1 MTNVSKGTFILLATL
16 LLSACSGTYHG
27 LPRAEMLAYQTYRTH
42 GSLHALALAQAQA
55 INDAVEADTLHPGQY
70 ADYGVAL
77 ALMGHKSAACRMLN
91 AEIKAFPE
99 SRSLVY
105 RIKQRLMPDLLLDTA
120 ATARD
125 TAHLAQL
132 AGWAY
137 DSLTALL
144 PLPSVPAVI
153 DSTDTLFLQ
162 MQTPVDSV
170 EIPIRLT
177 ANQKRQLLEEQQARD
192 ALRKQAQLDS
202 IAAAKQAKIDA
213 RRQAQLD
220 REKAK
225 KEKEQAREQARKE
238 AQKERERQRKEK
250 KKKQ

>member
-16 LLSACSGTYHG
+16 LLSACSGAYHG

-42 GSLHALALAQAQA
+42 GSLHALASAQAQA
-55 INDAVEADTLHPGQY
+55 INNAVKADTLHPGQY

-105 RIKQRLMPDLLLDTA
+105 RIKQRLMPDLLLDTT

-137 DSLTALL
+137 DSLTALR
-144 PLPSVPAVI
+144 PLPAVPAVI

-162 MQTPVDSV
+162 MQTPIDSV

-177 ANQKRQLLEEQQARD
+177 ATQKRQLLEEQLAQEE
-192 ALRKQAQLDS
+192 LRKQAQLDS

-213 RRQAQLD
+213 RKQAQTD

-225 KEKEQAREQARKE
+225 KEKEQARKE

>member
-27 LPRAEMLAYQTYRTH
+27 LPRAEMLAYQTYRTY
-42 GSLHALALAQAQA
+42 GSLHALASAQAQA
-55 INDAVEADTLHPGQY
+55 INDAVKADTLHPGQY

-105 RIKQRLMPDLLLDTA
+105 RIKQRLMPDLLLDTTA
-120 ATARD
+120 SARD

-137 DSLTALL
+137 DSLTALR

-177 ANQKRQLLEEQQARD
+177 ANQKRQLLEEQQAQE

-213 RRQAQLD
+213 RKQAKID
-220 REKAK
+220 RD
-225 KEKEQAREQARKE
+225 KEKEERDKARKE

>member
-16 LLSACSGTYHG
+16 LLSACSGAYHG

-42 GSLHALALAQAQA
+42 GSLHALASAQAQA
-55 INDAVEADTLHPGQY
+55 INNAVKADTLHPGQY

-105 RIKQRLMPDLLLDTA
+105 RIKQRLMPDLLLDTT

-125 TAHLAQL
+125 TAQLAQL

-137 DSLTALL
+137 DSLTALR
-144 PLPSVPAVI
+144 PLPAVPAVI

-177 ANQKRQLLEEQQARD
+177 ANQKRQLLEEQQAQE

-213 RRQAQLD
+213 RKQAKID
-220 REKAK
+220 RD
-225 KEKEQAREQARKE
+225 KEKEERDKARKE

>member
-42 GSLHALALAQAQA
+42 GSLHALASAQAQA
-55 INDAVEADTLHPGQY
+55 INDAVKADTLHPGQY

-91 AEIKAFPE
+91 AEVKAFPE

-105 RIKQRLMPDLLLDTA
+105 RIKQRLMPDLLLDTT

-213 RRQAQLD
+213 RKQAKID
-220 REKAK
+220 RD
-225 KEKEQAREQARKE
+225 KEKEERDKARKE

>member
-16 LLSACSGTYHG
+16 LLSACSGAYHG

-42 GSLHALALAQAQA
+42 GSLHALASAQAQA
-55 INDAVEADTLHPGQY
+55 INNAVKDDTLHPGQY

-99 SRSLVY
+99 SRSMVY
-105 RIKQRLMPDLLLDTA
+105 RIKQRLMPDLLLDTT
-120 ATARD
+120 ATDRD

-137 DSLTALL
+137 DSLTALR
-144 PLPSVPAVI
+144 PLPVVPAVI

-177 ANQKRQLLEEQQARD
+177 ATQKRQLLEEQLAQEE
-192 ALRKQAQLDS
+192 LRKQAQLDS

-225 KEKEQAREQARKE
+225 KEKEQARKE